1 MEIELALLSI
11 RQSCSDSAAA
21 HMSAVAHLDRE
32 SPLSE
37 SQKYVYG
44 KFWLQS
50 SYSNLLELLLPSWI
64 YKLSFIVESVKP
76 VSPSN
81 MPIYYLCVSWADFG
95 NKNEMLFWIS
105 KRVVVALYKVY
116 VIP

>member
-11 RQSCSDSAAA
+11 RQSCSDTAAA
-21 HMSAVAHLDRE
+21 HMSAVAHVPGIPVIRK
-32 SPLSE
+32 SE
-37 SQKYVYG
+37 IRVG
-44 KFWLQS
+44 KFWLQL

-64 YKLSFIVESVKP
+64 YKLSFIVESVEP

-81 MPIYYLCVSWADFG
+81 MPIYCLYVSWADFW